1 MNAIE
6 QRRFCGLMQNKLSE
20 ITDEFYSATSIG
32 NCLFCKNDNSK
43 KTGIKHKKITNTNYI
58 VNVNKTELKILGIL

>member
-6 QRRFCGLMQNKLSE
+6 QRRFCGLMQNKLTE
-20 ITDEFYSATSIG
+20 ITGEFYSATSTG
-32 NCLFCKNDNSK
+32 YCLFCKNDNSK

-58 VNVNKTELKILGIL
+58 VSVNKTELKILGIL